1 MRLDFNI
8 KVNFKFDYI
17 FFEESS
23 LSEEVSFTEFVD
35 ETIKHFSS
43 DCLNSVEICNT
54 IKSEMD
60 YLLGAVVGGTCCDYI
75 IRSMEVSCK
84 TSKTA
89 ITLNGSVNF
98 DFDEEESELSDSL
111 FGDVTDTTD
120 KLTKYI
126 EDEIVEYGSIVDT
139 EPLYLQLEE
148 DDPIRFT
155 FTCDVESCES
165 KLIKE

>member
-17 FFEESS
+17 FFEERS

-139 EPLYLQLEE
+139 EPLYLQLED

-155 FTCDVESCES
+155 FTYDVESCES
-165 KLIKE
+165 KLVKE

>member
-17 FFEESS
+17 FFEERS
-23 LSEEVSFTEFVD
+23 LSEEVSFTEFAD

-126 EDEIVEYGSIVDT
+126 EDEIVEYGLIVDT

-155 FTCDVESCES
+155 FTYDVESCES

>member
-1 MRLDFNI
+1 MKLDFNT
-8 KVNFKFDYI
+8 KVSFKFDYI
-17 FFEESS
+17 FIEETS
-23 LSEEVSFTEFVD
+23 LSESVAFHEFASEVIEQYT
-35 ETIKHFSS
+35 K

-54 IKSEMD
+54 IKSEID
-60 YLLGAVVGGTCCDYI
+60 YLLEAVVGGTCCDYI
-75 IRSMEVSCK
+75 VKSMEVSCR
-84 TSKTA
+84 TNGST

-98 DFDEEESELSDSL
+98 EFDEEESELSDSL

-155 FTCDVESCES
+155 FTYDVESCES

>member
-23 LSEEVSFTEFVD
+23 LREEVSFTEFVD
-35 ETIKHFSS
+35 ETIKYFSS

-111 FGDVTDTTD
+111 FGNVTDTTD

-155 FTCDVESCES
+155 FTYDVESCES

>member
-43 DCLNSVEICNT
+43 DCLNSTGICNT
-54 IKSEMD
+54 IKSDVD
-60 YLLGAVVGGTCCDYI
+60 YLLQSVVGGNYCDYDVK
-75 IRSMEVSCK
+75 SVEVSCK
-84 TSKTA
+84 TSEST
-89 ITLNGSVNF
+89 ITLNGSINF
-98 DFDEEESELSDSL
+98 EFYPEAQFHEHSFSNVMDM
-111 FGDVTDTTD
+111 TDNF
-120 KLTKYI
+120 KQYI
-126 EDEIVEYGSIVDT
+126 DDEIVEYGEIVDS
-139 EPLYLQLEE
+139 EPLYRQLDE

-155 FTCDVESCES
+155 FTYDVESCES

>member
-17 FFEESS
+17 FLEESS
-23 LSEEVSFTEFVD
+23 LSEVVSFTEFVD
-35 ETIKHFSS
+35 ETIKQFSS

-84 TSKTA
+84 TNKTV
-89 ITLNGSVNF
+89 IILNGSVNF
-98 DFDEEESELSDSL
+98 DFNEEESELSDSL

-155 FTCDVESCES
+155 FTYDVESCES

>member
-35 ETIKHFSS
+35 ETIKQFSS
-43 DCLNSVEICNT
+43 DCLNSTGICNT
-54 IKSEMD
+54 IKSDVD
-60 YLLGAVVGGTCCDYI
+60 YLLQSVVGGNYCDYDVK
-75 IRSMEVSCK
+75 SVEVSCR
-84 TSKTA
+84 TSEST
-89 ITLNGSVNF
+89 ITLNGSINF
-98 DFDEEESELSDSL
+98 EFYPEAQFHEHS
-111 FGDVTDTTD
+111 FGNVMDMTDNF
-120 KLTKYI
+120 KQYI
-126 EDEIVEYGSIVDT
+126 DDEIVEYGEIVDS
-139 EPLYLQLEE
+139 EPLYRQLDE

-155 FTCDVESCES
+155 FEYKIESCGS

>member
-1 MRLDFNI
+1 MRLDFNA
-8 KVNFKFDYI
+8 KVSFKFDYI
-17 FFEESS
+17 FLEQCG
-23 LSEEVSFTEFVD
+23 LSESVAFHEFACEVIEQYT
-35 ETIKHFSS
+35 K

-60 YLLGAVVGGTCCDYI
+60 YLLEGVVGGTCCDYI
-75 IRSMEVSCK
+75 IKSMEVSCR
-84 TSKTA
+84 TSGSA
-89 ITLNGSVNF
+89 IMLNGSVNF

-155 FTCDVESCES
+155 YEYEIESCES

>member
-17 FFEESS
+17 FFEERS

-35 ETIKHFSS
+35 ETIKQFSS

-60 YLLGAVVGGTCCDYI
+60 YLLGAVVGGACCDYI

-84 TSKTA
+84 TNKTA
-89 ITLNGSVNF
+89 IILNGSVNF

-126 EDEIVEYGSIVDT
+126 EDEIVEYSSIVDT

-155 FTCDVESCES
+155 FDYEIESCES
-165 KLIKE
+165 KLVKE

>member
-1 MRLDFNI
+1 MRLDFNA
-8 KVNFKFDYI
+8 KVSFKFDYI
-17 FFEESS
+17 FLEQCS
-23 LSEEVSFTEFVD
+23 LSESVAFHEFAYEVIEQYT
-35 ETIKHFSS
+35 K

-60 YLLGAVVGGTCCDYI
+60 YLLEGVVGGTCCDYI
-75 IRSMEVSCK
+75 IKSMEVSCR
-84 TSKTA
+84 TSGSA
-89 ITLNGSVNF
+89 IMLNGSVNF

-111 FGDVTDTTD
+111 FGDVTDTTN

-155 FTCDVESCES
+155 FTYDVESCES